1 MGKAYWPKELGTQYP
16 EPNRV
21 GIMPAY
27 GIFARHV
34 KNLEMANVSMGFET
48 NDFRPAIACSDVK
61 GLEIDNFRAQL
72 ADGVSPS
79 KFEKVSGL
87 VIRRSQNPGR
97 FD

>member
-1 MGKAYWPKELGTQYP
+1 LPRLH
-16 EPNRV
+16 
-21 GIMPAY
+21 
-27 GIFARHV
+27 FARHV
-34 KNLEMANVSMGFET
+34 KNLELANISVSFET

-87 VIRRSQNPGR
+87 VIRNSPVLAEKN
-97 FD
+97 